1 MAGQDFAHNAAP
13 SRKPADK
20 PAGASS
26 ILPTVAILFV
36 AGACFAG
43 GYWLGS
49 ADIQQTANKTDIQA
63 AEAHLAIKDAKIKL
77 LQAHIENLDTLVQ
90 KWKDKANQG
99 AHTKVGELRFY
110 KDLPKQSV
118 MPAPILP
125 ASKSTL
131 KTTTQAVRPITTQA
145 IKPTIKLSVKPQPS
159 QASAPAPKKKTLDP
173 TAYRIQIASF
183 RSQSDAAPMRQQ
195 LLKAGFPA
203 FIHAVDL
210 GSKGQWF
217 RVYAGPFVSKSTA
230 QDKQSQIEQQ
240 MHLKGLLLRGS

>member
-1 MAGQDFAHNAAP
+1 VAGQDFAHNAAP
-13 SRKPADK
+13 SRKTADK
-20 PAGASS
+20 PVGASS

-63 AEAHLAIKDAKIKL
+63 VEAHLAIKDAKIKL
-77 LQAHIENLDTLVQ
+77 LQAHIDNLDALVQ

-125 ASKSTL
+125 ASKNIL
-131 KTTTQAVRPITTQA
+131 KAATKAVRPITTQP
-145 IKPTIKLSVKPQPS
+145 IKRTIKAQPS
-159 QASAPAPKKKTLDP
+159 KASTPAPNKKTLDP

-183 RSQSDAAPMRQQ
+183 RSQSDAAPMQQ
-195 LLKAGFPA
+195 KLLKAGFPA

-217 RVYAGPFVSKSTA
+217 RVYAGPFVSKSAA
-230 QDKQSQIEQQ
+230 QKKQSQIEQQ
-240 MHLKGLLLRGS
+240 MHIKGFLLRGS